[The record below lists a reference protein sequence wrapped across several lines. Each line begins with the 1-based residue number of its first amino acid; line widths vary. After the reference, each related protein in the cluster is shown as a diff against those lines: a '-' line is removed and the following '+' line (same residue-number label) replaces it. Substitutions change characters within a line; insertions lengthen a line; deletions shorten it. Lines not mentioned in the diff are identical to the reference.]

1 MKPQELHQLVFNFR
15 AARAVMFAVQAGLFE
30 ELCQEDLT
38 LDELVG
44 RLELHRVSTTI
55 LVETLVQLNVLNK
68 QGLRYRV
75 AQDLRATLRRDTE
88 GSIANLL
95 LLDANHW
102 SNWSV
107 AEDFFRPGQDT
118 AFAYDRQSNFAAAM
132 QQGVG
137 DMNVRLAQVL
147 LAHEPRHI
155 VDVGSG
161 PGLLIEQLLATATDL
176 TYTLVDFANTLEIAK
191 GNLSDYKHFDVN
203 FLAHDIVLGKLEVE
217 ADCIVTSRLLMGFDE
232 PEAKQIL
239 ANMCHGLARDGVLVI
254 NEFDTQTK
262 VGALMSLDMLVNC
275 GARVYGREQ
284 LAQCLDELGFEIVSE
299 QATTVFTR
307 ALSAKRKGI

>member
-38 LDELVG
+38 IDELVA

-55 LVETLVQLNVLNK
+55 LLETLVQLNILNK
-68 QGLRYRV
+68 QGMHYRV
-75 AQDLRATLRRDTE
+75 AQDLRATLRRDTA

-107 AEDFFRPGQDT
+107 AEDFFRPGQAT
-118 AFAYDRQSNFAAAM
+118 SFAYDRQSNFAVAM

-137 DMNVRLAQVL
+137 EMNVRLAQVL
-147 LAHEPRHI
+147 LAHAPRHI

-161 PGLLIEQLLATATDL
+161 PGLLIEQVLGTATDL
-176 TYTLVDFANTLEIAK
+176 KYTLVDFARTLDIAK
-191 GNLSDYKHFDVN
+191 GNLSAYKQFDVN
-203 FLAHDIVLGKLEVE
+203 FLPHDIVLGKLPIE
-217 ADCIVTSRLLMGFDE
+217 ADCIVISRLLMGFDE
-232 PEAKQIL
+232 TEAKQIL
-239 ANMCHGLARDGVLVI
+239 ANICHGLVHNGVLVI
-254 NEFDTQTK
+254 NEFDTDTK

-275 GARVYGREQ
+275 GARVYGRDQ
-284 LAQCLDELGFEIVSE
+284 LAKLLDELGFEIVSE

>member
-38 LDELVG
+38 IDELVA
-44 RLELHRVSTTI
+44 RLELHRASTTI
-55 LVETLVQLNVLNK
+55 LLETLVQLDVLNK
-68 QGLRYRV
+68 QGLRYSV
-75 AQDLRATLRRDTE
+75 AQELRATLRRDTE

-107 AEDFFRPGQDT
+107 AEDFFRPEK
-118 AFAYDRQSNFAAAM
+118 ARLFAYDRQSNFAAAM

-137 DMNVRLAQVL
+137 DMNARLAQVL
-147 LAHEPRHI
+147 LAHGPGHI

-161 PGLLIEQLLATATDL
+161 PGLLIEQLLGAAKNL
-176 TYTLVDFANTLEIAK
+176 KYTLVDFAKTLDIAR
-191 GNLSDYKHFDVN
+191 GNLSAYEHCDVN
-203 FLAHDIVLGKLEVE
+203 FLPHDIVLGKLQIE
-217 ADCIVTSRLLMGFDE
+217 ADCIVASRLLMGFDDAE
-232 PEAKQIL
+232 MKQIL
-239 ANMCHGLARDGVLVI
+239 ANICHGLVHEGVLVI
-254 NEFDTQTK
+254 NEFDTETK

-275 GARVYGREQ
+275 GARVYGRDQ
-284 LAQCLDELGFEIVSE
+284 LAKCLDELGFEIVSE

-307 ALSAKRKGI
+307 AFSAKRKGI

>member
-15 AARAVMFAVQAGLFE
+15 AARAVMFAVQAGVFE

-38 LDELVG
+38 IDELAI
-44 RLELHRVSTTI
+44 RLELQRVSTTI
-55 LVETLVQLNVLNK
+55 LLETLVQLNVLSK

-95 LLDANHW
+95 MLDANHW

-107 AEDFFRPGQDT
+107 AEDFFRPGQAT
-118 AFAYDRQSNFAAAM
+118 SFAYDRQSNFAAAM

-147 LAHEPRHI
+147 LAHAPRHI

-161 PGLLIEQLLATATDL
+161 PGLLIEQLLGAAKDL
-176 TYTLVDFANTLEIAK
+176 KYTLVDFAKTLDIAK
-191 GNLSDYKHFDVN
+191 GNLSRYECCDVN
-203 FLAHDIVLGKLEVE
+203 FLAHDIVLGKVQIE

-232 PEAKQIL
+232 TEARQIL
-239 ANMCHGLARDGVLVI
+239 ANMCHGLVPDGVLVI
-254 NEFDTQTK
+254 NEFDTETR

-275 GARVYGREQ
+275 GARVYSRDQ
-284 LAQCLDELGFEIVSE
+284 LAMFLDELGFEIVSE
-299 QATTVFTR
+299 HATTVFTR